1 MLQAKRES
9 HSRASVCKWLT
20 QQVLHFQVPPIQRR
34 EAMFIFDRGLAKMI
48 FNFYTP
54 ANMNKLDL
62 MMVYFTH
69 SNTRHYKLNLLNI
82 NFLLQKLATP
92 TSTS

>member
-82 NFLLQKLATP
+82 IFYCKN
-92 TSTS
+92 

>member
-20 QQVLHFQVPPIQRR
+20 QVLPFQVPPIQRHK
-34 EAMFIFDRGLAKMI
+34 AMFIFTRGLAEMI